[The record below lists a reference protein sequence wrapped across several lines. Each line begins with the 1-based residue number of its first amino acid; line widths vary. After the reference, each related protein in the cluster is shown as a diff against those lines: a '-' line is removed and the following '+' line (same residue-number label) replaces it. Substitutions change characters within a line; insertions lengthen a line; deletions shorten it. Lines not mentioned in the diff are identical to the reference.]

1 MSPGLKYGFML
12 PESTVS
18 VRYQPRFGSSP
29 SRTSASS
36 AKARKSR
43 AASSASAAA
52 LPGASV
58 AHETYLLVA
67 VRWVPV
73 KA

>member
-29 SRTSASS
+29 SRTSAQQ
-36 AKARKSR
+36 REGQEEPR
-43 AASSASAAA
+43 RQVGEAAA